1 VFFKA
6 VNRGRVK
13 TSLYQDSLTLLTS
26 PGENRNQPEDTGKCP
41 DYTSDGG
48 KKIFTAD
55 ARHDKKKS
63 RNEETNQSN

>member
-1 VFFKA
+1 
-6 VNRGRVK
+6 
-13 TSLYQDSLTLLTS
+13 LTS
-26 PGENRNQPEDTGKCP
+26 PGENRNQPENTGKCP

-48 KKIFTAD
+48 KKIFAAD

>member
-6 VNRGRVK
+6 VKRGRVK
-13 TSLYQDSLTLLTS
+13 TSLYRDSLTLLIS
-26 PGENRNQPEDTGKCP
+26 PGENRNQPENTGKGP
-41 DYTSDGG
+41 DYNSDGG

-63 RNEETNQSN
+63 RDEETNQTN